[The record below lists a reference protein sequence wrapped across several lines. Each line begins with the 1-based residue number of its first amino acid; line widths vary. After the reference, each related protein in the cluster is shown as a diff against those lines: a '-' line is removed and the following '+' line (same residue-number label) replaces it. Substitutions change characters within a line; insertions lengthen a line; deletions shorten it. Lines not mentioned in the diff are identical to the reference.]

1 MGDENMFIEFVL
13 DTISLFVFLGLL
25 IWGFIFGMK
34 IYVKKKKNKEL
45 INFSRKVELTFN
57 KFIKSLWRI
66 FNSLLTMGICALL
79 AIGMKPLIYKLNSPL
94 GWGYASFA
102 SYIIAILLWIIIR
115 REKI

>member
-1 MGDENMFIEFVL
+1 MFIEFVL

-66 FNSLLTMGICALL
+66 CQRCSETFTQKENF
-79 AIGMKPLIYKLNSPL
+79 SPDPKYCRSCYFDT
-94 GWGYASFA
+94 GVRK
-102 SYIIAILLWIIIR
+102 IKEI
-115 REKI
+115 EK